1 MITRINA
8 QAASRPTDLV
18 GNTPLLELSSISREV
33 PGVRILGK
41 AEWYNPGGSVKD
53 RPALWMIRDGEKSG
67 LLTPEKIIID
77 ATSGNTGIAYAWIG
91 AALGYKV
98 KLCMPKNAS
107 EERKKILR
115 AYGVEVVLTD
125 PGEGSDGA
133 IREARR
139 LYAEDP
145 ERYFYPDQYKNPA
158 NPRSHYESTAPEIW
172 EQTDGEVT
180 HFVAGLGTSGTFVG
194 TATRLRE
201 YNPEIKVVSFEPDS
215 PFHGLEGMKHMAS
228 AIVPEIYD
236 PTIADQ
242 NFGTPTEDAYDM
254 VKRLA
259 REEGILVGISAG
271 GAVAT
276 SLRVARELESGVVVT
291 VLCDSADKYLS
302 ESFWEES
309 ARAAEDRRGGRRAH
323 PRPRQGSLPRGV
335 QRCDGG
341 NANRGYE
348 DRGGRLARRERS
360 LRREIA
366 PLPHRPPGVHEA
378 RRASRRARHGAPR
391 DIPFP
396 PGPSGRAFRVRPGAC
411 LAQLLVHHRLGG

>member
-1 MITRINA
+1 M
-8 QAASRPTDLV
+8 
-18 GNTPLLELSSISREV
+18 ELSSISREV

-172 EQTDGEVT
+172 EQADGEVT

-201 YNPEIKVVSFEPDS
+201 YNAEIKVISFEPDS

-242 NFGTPTEDAYDM
+242 NLGTPTEDAYDM

-271 GAVAT
+271 AAVAT

-291 VLCDSADKYLS
+291 VLCDNADKYLS
-302 ESFWEES
+302 ENFWEE
-309 ARAAEDRRGGRRAH
+309 
-323 PRPRQGSLPRGV
+323 
-335 QRCDGG
+335 
-341 NANRGYE
+341 
-348 DRGGRLARRERS
+348 
-360 LRREIA
+360 
-366 PLPHRPPGVHEA
+366 
-378 RRASRRARHGAPR
+378 
-391 DIPFP
+391 
-396 PGPSGRAFRVRPGAC
+396 
-411 LAQLLVHHRLGG
+411 

>member
-8 QAASRPTDLV
+8 HAASRTTDLV
-18 GNTPLLELSSISREV
+18 GNTPLLELPSISREV

-67 LLTPEKIIID
+67 ELDTGKIILD

-91 AALGYKV
+91 ASLGYKV
-98 KLCMPKNAS
+98 KLCMPRNAS

-139 LYAEDP
+139 LYAEQP
-145 ERYFYPDQYKNPA
+145 EKYFYPDQYKNPA
-158 NPRSHYESTAPEIW
+158 NPRAHYESTAPEIW

-194 TATRLRE
+194 TATRLKE
-201 YNPEIKVVSFEPDS
+201 YNPEIKVISFEPDS

-228 AIVPEIYD
+228 AIVPEIYN
-236 PTIADQ
+236 PTIADE
-242 NFGTPTEDAYDM
+242 NLGTPTEDAYEM
-254 VKRLA
+254 VKRIA

-271 GAVAT
+271 AAVAT

-302 ESFWEES
+302 ESFWEE
-309 ARAAEDRRGGRRAH
+309 
-323 PRPRQGSLPRGV
+323 
-335 QRCDGG
+335 
-341 NANRGYE
+341 
-348 DRGGRLARRERS
+348 
-360 LRREIA
+360 
-366 PLPHRPPGVHEA
+366 
-378 RRASRRARHGAPR
+378 
-391 DIPFP
+391 
-396 PGPSGRAFRVRPGAC
+396 
-411 LAQLLVHHRLGG
+411 

>member
-1 MITRINA
+1 LYNNPDMFTRIKDRLG
-8 QAASRPTDLV
+8 SRPVDLV
-18 GNTPLLELSSISREV
+18 GNTPLLELPSVSREV
-33 PGVRILGK
+33 PGVTILGK

-67 LLTPEKIIID
+67 VLAPGKVILD
-77 ATSGNTGIAYAWIG
+77 ATSGNTGIAYGWLG

-115 AYGVEVVLTD
+115 AYGVEIVLTD

-139 LYAEDP
+139 LYDEDP
-145 ERYFYPDQYKNPA
+145 EKYFYPDQYKNPA

-172 EQTDGEVT
+172 VQTGGEIT

-194 TATRLRE
+194 TAQRLKE
-201 YNPEIKVVSFEPDS
+201 YNPDIKVISFEPDS

-242 NFGTPTEDAYDM
+242 NLGTPTEEAYDT

-259 REEGILVGISAG
+259 REEGILVGLSAG
-271 GAVAT
+271 AAVAT
-276 SLRVARELESGVVVT
+276 SLRVARELESGVIVT
-291 VLCDSADKYLS
+291 VFPDGADKYLS
-302 ESFWEES
+302 ESFWEE
-309 ARAAEDRRGGRRAH
+309 
-323 PRPRQGSLPRGV
+323 
-335 QRCDGG
+335 
-341 NANRGYE
+341 
-348 DRGGRLARRERS
+348 
-360 LRREIA
+360 
-366 PLPHRPPGVHEA
+366 
-378 RRASRRARHGAPR
+378 
-391 DIPFP
+391 
-396 PGPSGRAFRVRPGAC
+396 
-411 LAQLLVHHRLGG
+411 

>member
-1 MITRINA
+1 MITRINT

-18 GNTPLLELSSISREV
+18 GNTPLLELSSVSREV

-67 LLTPEKIIID
+67 ELGPGKVILD

-91 AALGYKV
+91 ASLGYRV

-139 LYAEDP
+139 LYAENP

-172 EQTDGEVT
+172 EQTDGEIT

-242 NFGTPTEDAYDM
+242 NLGTPTEDAYDM

-271 GAVAT
+271 AAVAT

-302 ESFWEES
+302 ESFWEE
-309 ARAAEDRRGGRRAH
+309 
-323 PRPRQGSLPRGV
+323 
-335 QRCDGG
+335 
-341 NANRGYE
+341 
-348 DRGGRLARRERS
+348 
-360 LRREIA
+360 
-366 PLPHRPPGVHEA
+366 
-378 RRASRRARHGAPR
+378 
-391 DIPFP
+391 
-396 PGPSGRAFRVRPGAC
+396 
-411 LAQLLVHHRLGG
+411 